1 MKRFLFALAA
11 VIIVAGIAF
20 TGISNGKTVTIK
32 KDGILS
38 VNDIQADHSAYKGV
52 ITITGVVAK
61 KHPSDPKVFAIVET
75 AEAKI
80 CKQTGC
86 ARFYLPVHHEG
97 KTPVEWDEVNVTG
110 SFAEGGQL
118 LFKATKVEVLR
129 HLTFGEG
136 K

>member
-1 MKRFLFALAA
+1 MKKHIFALAA
-11 VIIVAGIAF
+11 IIIVAGIAF
-20 TGISNGKTVTIK
+20 VGFSNGKTGTIK

-38 VNDIQADHSAYKGV
+38 VNDIQADPAAYKGV
-52 ITITGVVAK
+52 ITITGVVAR
-61 KHPSDPKVFAIVET
+61 KHPSDPKIFAIIET
-75 AEAKI
+75 SEAKI

-86 ARFYLPVHHEG
+86 ARFYLPVQHEG

-118 LFKATKVEVLR
+118 LFNATKVEVLR